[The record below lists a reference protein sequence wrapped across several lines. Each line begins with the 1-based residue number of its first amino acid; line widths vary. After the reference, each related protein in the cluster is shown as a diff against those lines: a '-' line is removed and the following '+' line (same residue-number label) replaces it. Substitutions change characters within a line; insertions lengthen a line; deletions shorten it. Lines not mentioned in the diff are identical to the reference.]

1 MDNPDIVFID
11 LDHTLT
17 DTDCM
22 PAWKNMLAGMRL
34 VSDSQRALLRNWLGA
49 NIKLHCLHFNNYE
62 ELPFERVRA
71 QTIR

>member
-49 NIKLHCLHFNNYE
+49 NASEKMSKIYALGGG
-62 ELPFERVRA
+62 
-71 QTIR
+71 T

>member
-17 DTDCM
+17 DTDCV

-34 VSDSQRALLRNWLGA
+34 VSDSQRALLRNWLRANASEKMPKIYALGGGA
-49 NIKLHCLHFNNYE
+49 
-62 ELPFERVRA
+62 
-71 QTIR
+71 

>member
-17 DTDCM
+17 DTDCV

-49 NIKLHCLHFNNYE
+49 NASEKMPKIYALG
-62 ELPFERVRA
+62 RGA
-71 QTIR
+71 

>member
-17 DTDCM
+17 DTDCV

-49 NIKLHCLHFNNYE
+49 NASEKMPKIYALGGG
-62 ELPFERVRA
+62 A
-71 QTIR
+71 

>member
-17 DTDCM
+17 DTDCV

-34 VSDSQRALLRNWLGA
+34 VSDSQRALLRNWLEANACEKMPKIYALGGGA
-49 NIKLHCLHFNNYE
+49 
-62 ELPFERVRA
+62 
-71 QTIR
+71 

>member
-17 DTDCM
+17 DTDCV

-34 VSDSQRALLRNWLGA
+34 VSDSQRALLRNWLRA
-49 NIKLHCLHFNNYE
+49 NASE
-62 ELPFERVRA
+62 
-71 QTIR
+71 

>member
-17 DTDCM
+17 DTDCV

-49 NIKLHCLHFNNYE
+49 NASEKMPKIY
-62 ELPFERVRA
+62 A
-71 QTIR
+71 SGGGA

>member
-22 PAWKNMLAGMRL
+22 PAWKNMLADMKL
-34 VSDSQRALLRNWLGA
+34 VPDSQRTLLRNWLGGSA
-49 NIKLHCLHFNNYE
+49 S
-62 ELPFERVRA
+62 ERMLKIYA
-71 QTIR
+71 LGGGA

>member
-49 NIKLHCLHFNNYE
+49 NAREKMFKIYALGGG
-62 ELPFERVRA
+62 A
-71 QTIR
+71 

>member
-11 LDHTLT
+11 LDHSLT

-34 VSDSQRALLRNWLGA
+34 VPDSQRALLRNWLGVEA
-49 NIKLHCLHFNNYE
+49 SENMPKIHALGGG
-62 ELPFERVRA
+62 A
-71 QTIR
+71 